1 MMKLAEIHGNYKS
14 QLITLQFRSPQ
25 YLPIHIP
32 CHYKLCRQSSKSC
45 KTCSVQ
51 NVVTN
56 DAILHQD
63 IHWNVHD
70 SPSFWVVVA
79 AHDEETLEELIE
91 VINDHEDISSVL
103 L

>member
-1 MMKLAEIHGNYKS
+1 MSAIK
-14 QLITLQFRSPQ
+14 Q
-25 YLPIHIP
+25 
-32 CHYKLCRQSSKSC
+32 
-45 KTCSVQ
+45 TCSVQ

-56 DAILHQD
+56 DAFFIK
-63 IHWNVHD
+63 ISTVNVHD